1 MAKMNKNANYVTEK
15 RQLANQASAKAKS
28 SKKTKGVAKNVLLI
42 VAIVL
47 VAAALIAGFVFW
59 MIGISN
65 PDKREFLNP
74 YEGHFE
80 VTDVVE
86 LEFEGYGKV
95 KVELYGKEA
104 PKTVENFLHLV
115 EHGEITAEK
124 IAVASSTSDQ
134 FITVSM
140 THDHE
145 EEGHEHTYIKGEFY
159 DNGVANRIQHVS
171 GVLTMS
177 NGSTKYNSS
186 STDFK
191 IITNALNKNYNTEKS
206 SGYNGNY
213 AAFGKVDAEGLEVVR
228 KIVEDYREKADATTD
243 KNALAFGSNNIS
255 ITASD
260 IENKTIEKT
269 FTPTNS
275 GTYVF
280 KSTKYTSIILD
291 VAKEGAKASE
301 FGKEYTTLKD
311 GVSYDLVAG
320 QEYTV
325 TLGLGELKAGSHL
338 LTISGD
344 LLLDGTNKISITSSD
359 ITNKTIEKTFTPTN
373 SAKYI
378 FKSDK
383 YASII
388 LDMVKDGAKASEFGK
403 EYTTLKDGVSYDLVA
418 GQEYTVTLGLGDLK
432 VGTHNITIE
441 DNLLTDGTNNIE
453 ITEEDIKNE
462 SISYIFI
469 PEYTGTH
476 LFDCLAT
483 DNDKTFKGE
492 FEIFDGETSVGEK
505 SAYLEKG
512 KTYTFIIKTKENVEA
527 DDYKVVI
534 SAPTLVTGDNAL
546 SIPEYTIRDG
556 KAYYYFTPSE
566 DAKYLLSNKDL
577 TIKVYDSEGNVVAGG
592 NYVELK
598 KDVTYKIEISADL
611 DPLMGL
617 GDTAIAITADDKKG
631 DADYKKD
638 YSFTAEAT
646 GKYTFAGDN
655 VTFEIWN
662 GAKKVAAESDGT
674 YSLKVGTTYTVTV
687 KAIAEGNYSV
697 NVKVDDPKDEDDVIV
712 YASYT
717 LKVQTPKLVVGSNK
731 LTIDESDVTAKNVE
745 YSFTA
750 TTNGMF
756 SFTGI
761 YQKLDENGEQ
771 MKDKEDNLINVNAK
785 ITLKDKD
792 GNELNVENAKLV
804 KGETYTVILKSDLI
818 RKDAVATITVAKVAP
833 KIVKATIVEK

>member
-15 RQLANQASAKAKS
+15 RQVASQASVKAKS

-47 VAAALIAGFVFW
+47 VAAALITGFVFW

-65 PDKREFLNP
+65 PDGREFLNP

-124 IAVASSTSDQ
+124 IAIASSTADQ
-134 FITVSM
+134 FITISM
-140 THDHE
+140 PHDHE
-145 EEGHEHTYIKGEFY
+145 EEGHEHHYIKGEFY
-159 DNGVANRIQHVS
+159 DNGVANRIAHVS

-177 NGSTKYNSS
+177 NGDSKYNSS
-186 STDFK
+186 TTDFK

-213 AAFGKVDAEGLEVVR
+213 AAFGKVDAEGLKVVR
-228 KIVEDYREKADATTD
+228 QIVTDYREKAAAATTD
-243 KNALAFGSNNIS
+243 KNALVFGSNKIS

-260 IENKTIEKT
+260 ISKKTIEKT

-280 KSTKYTSIILD
+280 KSTKYTSIIVD
-291 VAKEGAKASE
+291 MVKEGAAAGAKAVE
-301 FGKEYTTLKD
+301 FGTEYTTLKD

-320 QEYTV
+320 QAYTV
-325 TLGLGELKAGSHL
+325 TLGLGELKAGTHII
-338 LTISGD
+338 TIEGD
-344 LLLDGTNKISITSSD
+344 LLLDGTNS
-359 ITNKTIEKTFTPTN
+359 
-373 SAKYI
+373 
-378 FKSDK
+378 
-383 YASII
+383 
-388 LDMVKDGAKASEFGK
+388 
-403 EYTTLKDGVSYDLVA
+403 
-418 GQEYTVTLGLGDLK
+418 
-432 VGTHNITIE
+432 
-441 DNLLTDGTNNIE
+441 IE

-462 SISYIFI
+462 SVSYSFA
-469 PEYTGTH
+469 PTYTGIYF
-476 LFDCLAT
+476 FDCQT
-483 DNDKTFKGE
+483 TVKDKEFKGE
-492 FEIFDGETSVGEK
+492 FEIFDGETSVGKE

-512 KTYTFIIKTKENVEA
+512 KTYTFVINTKENVEA
-527 DDYKVVI
+527 DDYKVVVT
-534 SAPTLVTGDNAL
+534 APTLVAGDNAL
-546 SIPEYTIRDG
+546 SVPEYTIRDG

-577 TIKVYDSEGNVVAGG
+577 TVKVYDEEDNEVAGG

-638 YSFTAEAT
+638 YTFTAEAT

-662 GAKKVAAESDGT
+662 GTKKVTADTDGT

-687 KAIAEGNYSV
+687 KTVAEGNYSV

-717 LKVQTPKLVVGSNK
+717 LKVQAPSLVVGSNK

-771 MKDKEDNLINVNAK
+771 MKDKDGKLINVNAK
-785 ITLKDKD
+785 LTLKDKD
-792 GNELNVENAKLV
+792 GNELNIENAKLV

-833 KIVKATIVEK
+833 KIVGATIIEK

>member
-15 RQLANQASAKAKS
+15 RQVASQASAKAKS
-28 SKKTKGVAKNVLLI
+28 SKKTKGVVKNVLLI
-42 VAIVL
+42 AAIVL
-47 VAAALIAGFVFW
+47 VVAALITGFVFW

-65 PDKREFLNP
+65 PDEREFLNP

-104 PKTVENFLHLV
+104 PETVENFLHLV

-124 IAVASSTSDQ
+124 IAITSSTSDKH
-134 FITVSM
+134 ITISM
-140 THDHE
+140 PHDHE
-145 EEGHEHTYIKGEFY
+145 EEGHEHHYIKGEFY
-159 DNGVANRIQHVS
+159 DNGVANRIAHVS
-171 GVLTMS
+171 GVLTMA
-177 NGSTKYNSS
+177 NGDTKYNSS

-191 IITNALNKNYNTEKS
+191 IITEGEKYNVERTDGTYK
-206 SGYNGNY
+206 GHNGNY
-213 AAFGKVDAEGLEVVR
+213 AAFGKVDSEGLKVIR
-228 KIVEDYREKADATTD
+228 QILTDYREKADASTTD
-243 KNALAFGSNNIS
+243 KNALVFGSNKIS
-255 ITASD
+255 VTSTDIT
-260 IENKTIEKT
+260 NKTIEKT

-280 KSTKYTSIILD
+280 KSTKYTSIIVD
-291 VAKEGAKASE
+291 MVKEGAASGAKAVE
-301 FGKEYTTLKD
+301 FGTEYTTLKD

-320 QEYTV
+320 QAYTV
-325 TLGLGELKAGSHL
+325 TLGLGELKAGTHI
-338 LTISGD
+338 LTIEGD
-344 LLLDGTNKISITSSD
+344 LLLDGTNS
-359 ITNKTIEKTFTPTN
+359 
-373 SAKYI
+373 
-378 FKSDK
+378 
-383 YASII
+383 
-388 LDMVKDGAKASEFGK
+388 
-403 EYTTLKDGVSYDLVA
+403 
-418 GQEYTVTLGLGDLK
+418 
-432 VGTHNITIE
+432 
-441 DNLLTDGTNNIE
+441 IE
-453 ITEEDIKNE
+453 ITEEDIKSE
-462 SISYIFI
+462 SVSYSFA
-469 PEYTGTH
+469 PTYTGIYF
-476 LFDCLAT
+476 FDCQTT
-483 DNDKTFKGE
+483 DTDKTFKGE
-492 FEIFDGETSVGEK
+492 FEIFDGETSIGEK

-527 DDYKVVI
+527 DDYKVVVT
-534 SAPTLVTGDNAL
+534 APTLVTGDNAL
-546 SIPEYTIRDG
+546 TVPEYTIRDG

-577 TIKVYDSEGNVVAGG
+577 TIKVYDGEGNEVAGG

-662 GAKKVAAESDGT
+662 GTKKVDQESDGT

-717 LKVQTPKLVVGSNK
+717 LKLQAPKLVVGSNK
-731 LTIDESDVTAKNVE
+731 LTIAESDVTAKNVE

-761 YQKLDENGEQ
+761 YQKLGEDGKQ
-771 MKDKEDNLINVNAK
+771 LTDKDGKLINVNAK
-785 ITLKDKD
+785 LTIKDKD
-792 GNELNVENAKLV
+792 GNELNIENAKLV

>member
-15 RQLANQASAKAKS
+15 RQVASQASVKAKS

-47 VAAALIAGFVFW
+47 VAAALITGFVFW

-65 PDKREFLNP
+65 PDGREFLNP

-95 KVELYGKEA
+95 TIELYGKEA

-124 IAVASSTSDQ
+124 IAIASSTSDQ
-134 FITVSM
+134 FITISM
-140 THDHE
+140 PHDHE
-145 EEGHEHTYIKGEFY
+145 EEGHEHHYIKGEFY
-159 DNGVANRIQHVS
+159 DNGVANRIAHVS

-177 NGSTKYNSS
+177 NGNTKYNSS

-213 AAFGKVDAEGLEVVR
+213 AAFGKVDAEGLKVVR
-228 KIVEDYREKADATTD
+228 QIVTDYREKAAAATTD
-243 KNALAFGSNNIS
+243 KNALVFGSNKIS

-260 IENKTIEKT
+260 ISKKTIEKT

-280 KSTKYTSIILD
+280 KSTKYTSIIVD
-291 VAKEGAKASE
+291 MVKEGAASGAKAVE
-301 FGKEYTTLKD
+301 FGTEYTTLKD

-320 QEYTV
+320 QAYTV
-325 TLGLGELKAGSHL
+325 TLGLGELKAGTHII
-338 LTISGD
+338 TIEGD
-344 LLLDGTNKISITSSD
+344 LLIDGTNS
-359 ITNKTIEKTFTPTN
+359 
-373 SAKYI
+373 
-378 FKSDK
+378 
-383 YASII
+383 
-388 LDMVKDGAKASEFGK
+388 
-403 EYTTLKDGVSYDLVA
+403 
-418 GQEYTVTLGLGDLK
+418 
-432 VGTHNITIE
+432 
-441 DNLLTDGTNNIE
+441 IE

-462 SISYIFI
+462 SVSYSFA
-469 PEYTGTH
+469 PTYTGIYF
-476 LFDCLAT
+476 FDCQT
-483 DNDKTFKGE
+483 TVKDKEFKGE
-492 FEIFDGETSVGEK
+492 FEIFDGETSIGKE

-512 KTYTFIIKTKENVEA
+512 KTYTFVINTKENVEA
-527 DDYKVVI
+527 DDYKVVVT
-534 SAPTLVTGDNAL
+534 APTLVAGDNAL
-546 SIPEYTIRDG
+546 SVPEYTIRDG
-556 KAYYYFTPSE
+556 KAYYYFKPSE
-566 DAKYLLSNKDL
+566 DAKYLITNKDL
-577 TIKVYDSEGNVVAGG
+577 TVKVYDEEGNEVAGG

-662 GAKKVAAESDGT
+662 GTKKVTADTDGT
-674 YSLKVGTTYTVTV
+674 YSLKVGTTYTVVVKTV
-687 KAIAEGNYSV
+687 AEGNYSV

-717 LKVQTPKLVVGSNK
+717 LKVQAPSLVVGSNK

-745 YSFTA
+745 YTFTA

-756 SFTGI
+756 SFKGI

-771 MKDKEDNLINVNAK
+771 VKDKDGKLINVNAK
-785 ITLKDKD
+785 LTLKDKD
-792 GNELNVENAKLV
+792 GKELNIENAKLV

-833 KIVKATIVEK
+833 KIIGATIVEK

>member
-15 RQLANQASAKAKS
+15 RQVASQASVKAKS

-47 VAAALIAGFVFW
+47 VAAALITGFVFW

-65 PDKREFLNP
+65 PDGREFLNP

-95 KVELYGKEA
+95 KIELYGKEA
-104 PKTVENFLHLV
+104 PKTVENFLELV
-115 EHGEITAEK
+115 KNNEITAES

-140 THDHE
+140 PHDHE
-145 EEGHEHTYIKGEFY
+145 EEGHEHHYIKGEFY
-159 DNGVANRIQHVS
+159 DNGVANRIAHVS

-177 NGSTKYNSS
+177 NGDSKYNSS
-186 STDFK
+186 TTDFK

-213 AAFGKVDAEGLEVVR
+213 AAFGKVDAEGLKVVR
-228 KIVEDYREKADATTD
+228 QIVTDYRAKADAATTD
-243 KNALAFGSNNIS
+243 KNALVFGSNKIS
-255 ITASD
+255 VIASD
-260 IENKTIEKT
+260 IAKKTIEKT

-280 KSTKYTSIILD
+280 KSTKYTSIIVD
-291 VAKEGAKASE
+291 MVKEGAAAGAKAVE
-301 FGKEYTTLKD
+301 FGTEYTTLKD

-320 QEYTV
+320 QAYTV
-325 TLGLGELKAGSHL
+325 TLGLGELKAGTHIL
-338 LTISGD
+338 NIEGD
-344 LLLDGTNKISITSSD
+344 LLIDGTNS
-359 ITNKTIEKTFTPTN
+359 
-373 SAKYI
+373 
-378 FKSDK
+378 
-383 YASII
+383 
-388 LDMVKDGAKASEFGK
+388 
-403 EYTTLKDGVSYDLVA
+403 
-418 GQEYTVTLGLGDLK
+418 
-432 VGTHNITIE
+432 
-441 DNLLTDGTNNIE
+441 IE

-462 SISYIFI
+462 SVSYSFA
-469 PEYTGTH
+469 PTYTGIYF
-476 LFDCLAT
+476 FDCQT
-483 DNDKTFKGE
+483 TVKDTTFKGE
-492 FEIFDGETSVGEK
+492 FEIFDGETSVGKK

-512 KTYTFIIKTKENVEA
+512 KTYTFVIKTKENVEA
-527 DDYKVVI
+527 DDYKVVVT
-534 SAPTLVTGDNAL
+534 APTLVTGDNAL
-546 SIPEYTIRDG
+546 TVPEYTIRDE
-556 KAYYYFTPSE
+556 KAYYYFKPTE
-566 DAKYLLSNKDL
+566 DAKYLITNKDL
-577 TIKVYDSEGNVVAGG
+577 TVKVYDEEGNEVAGG

-638 YSFTAEAT
+638 YTFTAEAT

-662 GAKKVAAESDGT
+662 GTKKVSADTDGT
-674 YSLKVGTTYTVTV
+674 YSLKVGTTYTVVVKTV
-687 KAIAEGNYSV
+687 AEGNYSV

-717 LKVQTPKLVVGSNK
+717 LKVQAPSLVVGSNK

-756 SFTGI
+756 SFKGI

-771 MKDKEDNLINVNAK
+771 VKDKDGKLINVNAK
-785 ITLKDKD
+785 LTLKDKD
-792 GNELNVENAKLV
+792 GNELNIENAKFV

-833 KIVKATIVEK
+833 KIVGATIIEK

>member
-15 RQLANQASAKAKS
+15 RQVASQASVKAKS

-47 VAAALIAGFVFW
+47 VAAALITGFVFW

-65 PDKREFLNP
+65 PDGREFLNP

-95 KVELYGKEA
+95 TIELYGKEA

-134 FITVSM
+134 FITISM
-140 THDHE
+140 PHDHE
-145 EEGHEHTYIKGEFY
+145 EEGHEHHYIKGEFY
-159 DNGVANRIQHVS
+159 DNGVANRIAHVS

-213 AAFGKVDAEGLEVVR
+213 AAFGKVDAEGLKVVR
-228 KIVEDYREKADATTD
+228 QIVTDYREKADAATTD
-243 KNALAFGSNNIS
+243 KNALVFGSNKIS
-255 ITASD
+255 VIASD
-260 IENKTIEKT
+260 IAKKTIEKT

-280 KSTKYTSIILD
+280 KSTKYTSIIVD
-291 VAKEGAKASE
+291 MVKEGAAAGAKAVE
-301 FGKEYTTLKD
+301 FGTEYTTLKD

-320 QEYTV
+320 QAYTV
-325 TLGLGELKAGSHL
+325 TLGLGELKAGTH
-338 LTISGD
+338 IINIEGD
-344 LLLDGTNKISITSSD
+344 LLIDGTNS
-359 ITNKTIEKTFTPTN
+359 
-373 SAKYI
+373 
-378 FKSDK
+378 
-383 YASII
+383 
-388 LDMVKDGAKASEFGK
+388 
-403 EYTTLKDGVSYDLVA
+403 
-418 GQEYTVTLGLGDLK
+418 
-432 VGTHNITIE
+432 
-441 DNLLTDGTNNIE
+441 IE

-462 SISYIFI
+462 SVSYSFA
-469 PEYTGTH
+469 PTYTGIYF
-476 LFDCLAT
+476 FDCQT
-483 DNDKTFKGE
+483 TVKDTTFKGE
-492 FEIFDGETSVGEK
+492 FEIFDGETSIGKE

-512 KTYTFIIKTKENVEA
+512 KTYTFVINTKENVEA
-527 DDYKVVI
+527 DDYKVVVT
-534 SAPTLVTGDNAL
+534 APTLTTGDNAL
-546 SIPEYTIRDG
+546 SVPEYTIRDG

-577 TIKVYDSEGNVVAGG
+577 TVKVYDEEGNEVAGG

-638 YSFTAEAT
+638 YTFTAEAT

-662 GAKKVAAESDGT
+662 GTKKVSTDTDGT
-674 YSLKVGTTYTVTV
+674 YSLKVGTTYTVVVKTV
-687 KAIAEGNYSV
+687 AEGNYSV

-717 LKVQTPKLVVGSNK
+717 LKVQAPSLVVGSNK

-745 YSFTA
+745 YTFTA

-771 MKDKEDNLINVNAK
+771 MKDKDGKLINVNAK
-785 ITLKDKD
+785 LTLKDKD
-792 GNELNVENAKLV
+792 GNELNIENAKLV

-833 KIVKATIVEK
+833 KIVGAKVVEK